1 MDSIKCDYLAKAQ
14 AFYNYNIW
22 SKFGSPKGV
31 TIEAV
36 RELER
41 KMGVKFPHAFVE
53 YLRWMGRDNPIY
65 IGSDAYFE
73 HILPNGPMWLN
84 LRNPVR
90 PLYVKHRCVVRAI
103 GVSQCGGG
111 WISNSI
117 HFGTCV
123 KYFSFGTP
131 SRGPTTRAVLIAQ
144 NLELGSSQDGL

>member
-73 HILPNGPMWLN
+73 HILPNGPMLAEPPQSSKAA
-84 LRNPVR
+84 LCKA
-90 PLYVKHRCVVRAI
+90 PL
-103 GVSQCGGG
+103 
-111 WISNSI
+111 
-117 HFGTCV
+117 
-123 KYFSFGTP
+123 
-131 SRGPTTRAVLIAQ
+131 RGPSNWRQPMRGWMDFQFDPLWHLRKIFFLSVLRRGGRPRGQ
-144 NLELGSSQDGL
+144 F